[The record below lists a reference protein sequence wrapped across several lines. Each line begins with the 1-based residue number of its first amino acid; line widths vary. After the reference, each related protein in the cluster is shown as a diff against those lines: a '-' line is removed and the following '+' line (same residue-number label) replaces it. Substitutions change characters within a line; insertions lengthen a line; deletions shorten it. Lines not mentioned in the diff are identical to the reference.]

1 MKNEY
6 IKPNLKMLILSQ
18 EQLMAIISGTEVSD
32 DDFEEGAKE
41 FTTDNGVWTE
51 GHSVWD
57 D

>member
-18 EQLMAIISGTEVSD
+18 EQLMVVISGEVG

>member
-18 EQLMAIISGTEVSD
+18 EQLMAVISGTEVGG
-32 DDFEEGAKE
+32 DFEEGAKE

-51 GHSVWD
+51 GHSVWED
-57 D
+57 

>member
-51 GHSVWD
+51 GHSVWED
-57 D
+57 